1 MRLFFALW
9 PPAPAAAA
17 LARWAAETQR
27 ETGGRVARSE
37 TIHLTLAFLGEVEDQ
52 RLQSAL
58 AAGQAAGGAP
68 HSLSIDQVR
77 YWEHNRVV
85 WVGPRETP
93 VPLGALAGA
102 LRTELLREGF
112 ALEKRSFQAHV
123 TVIRNARA
131 PGARPPFPVI
141 AWPVEE
147 FVLVRSELSGD
158 GSDYE
163 CVERFALGR

>member
-17 LARWAAETQR
+17 LARWAGETQR
-27 ETGGRVARSE
+27 ETGGRVTRPE

-58 AAGQAAGGAP
+58 AAGQAVGGAP
-68 HSLSIDQVR
+68 HSLPIDEAR

-85 WVGPRETP
+85 WVGPREMP
-93 VPLGALAGA
+93 APLGALAGA
-102 LRTELLREGF
+102 LRAELLREGF

-123 TVIRNARA
+123 TLIRKARA
-131 PGARPPFPVI
+131 PGALAPLPAL

-147 FVLVRSELSGD
+147 FVLVRSELSSD

-163 CVERFALGR
+163 FVERFALAR